1 MLEEPTVPDAT
12 PLQPALHEAEQL
24 LRESLGEVCATDP
37 ARADTGEMIR
47 LDEMLAIA
55 GEAAKR
61 AVSLRR
67 RLRQE
72 GRPASR
78 TTKGA
83 RRRGAADR
91 SASPEDAAPTPA
103 AGATGGAGDD
113 PAPAGSNGHPRGAD
127 ATRSAVEGAAL
138 QEGDADHR
146 TFRDSRGVTWSVW
159 AVFPQSGR
167 RGAGLRGAYAN
178 GWRTFVSEAE
188 KRRLSPVPEGWT
200 TLDEG
205 TLERL
210 CGEAVLARPETRT
223 ARMPRLRTDDQS
235 S

>member
-12 PLQPALHEAEQL
+12 PLQPALQEAEQL

-72 GRPASR
+72 GRATR
-78 TTKGA
+78 GA

-91 SASPEDAAPTPA
+91 SAGPEDAAPTPVPDA
-103 AGATGGAGDD
+103 PRAPGATDDD
-113 PAPAGSNGHPRGAD
+113 PSPTGSNGHPRGAD

-138 QEGDADHR
+138 QEGSADHR
-146 TFRDSRGVTWSVW
+146 TFRDSRGITWSVW

-167 RGAGLRGAYAN
+167 RGAGLRGTYAN
-178 GWRTFVSEAE
+178 GWLTFVSEAE

-210 CGEAVLARPETRT
+210 CAEAVLARPETRT